1 MMRNIERAV
10 LALSIIFVATSSAT
24 ASQVLANASDFLQ
37 TGMASDRF
45 KGNEFFMVVGEVHLY
60 QYDRLSG
67 TLEPTDQTV
76 EIAAVVQAEKDTG
89 KILRIATD
97 GSRQV
102 LVDLRGGISVID
114 VQPYPHWRD
123 AVQAMRDAIIK
134 LTPTRGLRPATR
146 VPPLLSRLTL
156 GRGGLGTRIVTGGD
170 KHARAGG
177 LLTVRGFER
186 FSRSETL
193 SPRLWISETSAYLRN
208 DRTMFVFSCFPKL

>member
-97 GSRQV
+97 GSREV

-114 VQPYPHWRD
+114 VQPYPHWLD

-134 LTPTRGLRPATR
+134 LNTYTRFAPGDESATF
-146 VPPLLSRLTL
+146 
-156 GRGGLGTRIVTGGD
+156 IV
-170 KHARAGG
+170 A
-177 LLTVRGFER
+177 VN
-186 FSRSETL
+186 
-193 SPRLWISETSAYLRN
+193 PRTWWPWHSHRYWW
-208 DRTMFVFSCFPKL
+208 